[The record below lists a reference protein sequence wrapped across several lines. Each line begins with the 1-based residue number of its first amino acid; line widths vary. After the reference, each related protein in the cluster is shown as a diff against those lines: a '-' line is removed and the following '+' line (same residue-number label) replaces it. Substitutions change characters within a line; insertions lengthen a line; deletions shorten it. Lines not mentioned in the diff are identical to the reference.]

1 MKFKDLYNAFED
13 GTIFYVMDET
23 ERLEQFG
30 AGPFSDHVCEAE
42 IIPNSV
48 YVDAKK

>member
-1 MKFKDLYNAFED
+1 MKFKDLYNVFED
-13 GTIFYVMDET
+13 GTKFYVMDET
-23 ERLEQFG
+23 EMLEEIG
-30 AGPFSDHVCEAE
+30 SAPFSAHVCEAE